1 MAKVKEHMEVKKKKK
16 KEKAVLPR
24 GLELYVTHLE
34 IHLIKNTG
42 NKRLHL
48 PVATC
53 TTPGDEEYSGKFCLH
68 LF

>member
-1 MAKVKEHMEVKKKKK
+1 MEAK
-16 KEKAVLPR
+16 KEDERKKRQFYLKDLDR
-24 GLELYVTHLE
+24 RLLILE

-53 TTPGDEEYSGKFCLH
+53 TTPGGEEYSGKFCLH
-68 LF
+68 LS